1 MDSLMSKDILL
12 DIFRLDEE
20 IIDIEIDEKG
30 TIYPVVRTYDDEQ
43 IHLHFWCIHCRKWYI
58 HGRGGANRPYEE
70 GRGGMAGHR
79 IAHCIVDNSP
89 YKEHGMILDVVG
101 KLDSSIKKRHRK
113 GVLLVCP
120 KCKCYRRYSAALNAC
135 DCGFINSRRK
145 SSHPEMATK
154 YQDFIKSQN

>member
-20 IIDIEIDEKG
+20 IIDIEIDEKD

-43 IHLHFWCIHCRKWYI
+43 IHLHFWCIHCREWHI
-58 HGRGGANRPYEE
+58 HGRGGANRLYEE
-70 GRGGMAGHR
+70 GREGHR

-89 YKEHGMILDVVG
+89 YKEYDVILDVVG
-101 KLDSSIKKRHRK
+101 KFDSSIKKRHRK

-120 KCKCYRRYSAALNAC
+120 KCYRRYSASLNAC

-154 YQDFIKSQN
+154 YQDFIKSKN